1 MDIASITDPTELKA
15 LGYEQM
21 VIIDTAQQNLRVIN
35 ERLNQIYA
43 EAEHPVMPTPTP
55 LPD

>member
-43 EAEHPVMPTPTP
+43 ENPPENLPT
-55 LPD
+55 LDA